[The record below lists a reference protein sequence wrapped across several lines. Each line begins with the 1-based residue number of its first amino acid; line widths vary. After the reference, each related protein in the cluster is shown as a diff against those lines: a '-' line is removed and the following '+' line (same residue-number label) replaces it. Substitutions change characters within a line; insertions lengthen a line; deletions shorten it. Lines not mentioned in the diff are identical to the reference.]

1 MPVVAAMSAPVLR
14 RALRAISHIA
24 CASAAQVQNGAV
36 LGKNAQV
43 GALFECGAITGHF
56 SVPNVASALEF
67 LDGTRRQIRVE
78 EEANNFHLLGRGRR
92 LELGSPA
99 RRVSLVPMSCT
110 LSLRMLRRDVIAAT
124 ARAARR
130 GLLCLLEFAD
140 GALWITDATRAMCVR
155 IEHVEAPHPV
165 VVRAVS
171 ATDLRRMATIA
182 RADWLGLRVHGVWN
196 GSGVVTVSED
206 AAMRLGGERVPVIST
221 ALLRGGS
228 YQEVRWLTTVRPRQ
242 AAAQPVAPSQD
253 VHTCRWTH
261 ELDHS
266 VRVETTAL
274 SIPIRCDGC
283 STSRRLAV
291 DVRALWQMRPL
302 DIRTISPEYQLR
314 WHRALEEPLRRR
326 AHEALLG
333 WLEQLTK
340 VEAALTAQD
349 VFLTLIR
356 EVADLNPTFA
366 ARSSLDQESLLGVLA
381 AQGAP
386 HEMDPDGGSARGALT
401 AAITKWVRTSQLYLE
416 LPQIAAGILRD
427 LAQWE
432 PVHFGKLL
440 GVELYPP
447 SVPVPEPSLEPWDD
461 FEPEQF
467 EPSEADCE
475 RAEQVALEGLR

>member
-1 MPVVAAMSAPVLR
+1 MSAPVLR

-24 CASAAQVQNGAV
+24 CASTAQVQNGAV

-43 GALFECGAITGHF
+43 GALFECSAITGHF

-78 EEANNFHLLGRGRR
+78 EETNNFYLLGRGGR

-99 RRVSLVPMSCT
+99 RRVSLAPMSST
-110 LSLRMLRRDVIAAT
+110 LSLRLLRRDVIAAT

-130 GLLCLLEFAD
+130 GLPCLLEFAD

-155 IEHVEAPHPV
+155 IEQAEAPHAV

-196 GSGVVTVSED
+196 GSGLVTVSED
-206 AAMRLGGERVPVIST
+206 AAMRLGGERVPVTST

-242 AAAQPVAPSQD
+242 AAAQALAPSQD

-261 ELDHS
+261 ELDHF
-266 VRVETTAL
+266 VHVETTTL
-274 SIPIRCDGC
+274 SIPIRCAGC
-283 STSRRLAV
+283 STSGRLEV
-291 DVRALWQMRPL
+291 DVRALWQVRPI
-302 DIRTISPEYQLR
+302 DIRTISPEYQLN
-314 WHRALEEPLRRR
+314 WHRALEEPLRRQV
-326 AHEALLG
+326 HQALLS
-333 WLEQLTK
+333 WLEQFTEIG
-340 VEAALTAQD
+340 VVPTAQE
-349 VFLTLIR
+349 VFLTVIR
-356 EVADLNPTFA
+356 EVASINPTLA
-366 ARSSLDQESLLGVLA
+366 ARSSVDQESLLGTLLT
-381 AQGAP
+381 QGAV
-386 HEMDPDGGSARGALT
+386 HEVDPDGGSTRGALI
-401 AAITKWVRTSQLYLE
+401 AAIIQWVRTSQLYLE
-416 LPQIAAGILRD
+416 LPQIAAAVLHD
-427 LAQWE
+427 LATWE
-432 PVHFGKLL
+432 PVHFAKLL
-440 GVELYPP
+440 GVELHPP
-447 SVPVPEPSLEPWDD
+447 PVPVVEPSMDPWDD

-475 RAEQVALEGLR
+475 RAERLALEGWR